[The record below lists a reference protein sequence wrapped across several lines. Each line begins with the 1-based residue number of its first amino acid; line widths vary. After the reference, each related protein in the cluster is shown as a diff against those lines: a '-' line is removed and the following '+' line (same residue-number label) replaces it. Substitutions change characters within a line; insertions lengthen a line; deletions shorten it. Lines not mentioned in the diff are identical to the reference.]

1 MFAVTEKNGKTLHL
15 LKSSSKKTA
24 GIKKRKKIELMGT
37 IGQFKESK
45 KAPAPPSQQ
54 QQPAGSSLIASAA
67 SMLAPK
73 PSQPPR
79 AKDAKMN
86 NN

>member
-1 MFAVTEKNGKTLHL
+1 MLPVIEKNGKTLHL
-15 LKSSSKKTA
+15 LKASSKKTS
-24 GIKKRKKIELMGT
+24 GIKQRKKVELMGT
-37 IGQFKESK
+37 ISQFKESK
-45 KAPAPPSQQ
+45 QKPAPGDLK
-54 QQPAGSSLIASAA
+54 QQPSGSSLIASAA